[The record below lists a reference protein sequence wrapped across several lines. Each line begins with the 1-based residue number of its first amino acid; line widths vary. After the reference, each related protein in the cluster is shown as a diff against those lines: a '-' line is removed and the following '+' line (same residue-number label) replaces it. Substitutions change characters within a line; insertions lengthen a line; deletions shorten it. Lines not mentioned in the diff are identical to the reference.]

1 MGLTRTVHR
10 TLGMGPTAPHIPL
23 SMLSSLPHGPTAQP
37 PACAAGPASGLVDPA
52 ARRYDR
58 CPRPR
63 RHPGVYKALAPAR
76 PLCSNSNLP
85 SCGQPPP
92 RRSHA
97 LRARR
102 LPSSRACLTNMASI
116 AGSSA
121 LSFARPVKVIL
132 LRSKVASATC
142 CSLVSPDPSLSRPAF
157 CVAHG
162 RGLGGLIRFP
172 ACDACA

>member
-37 PACAAGPASGLVDPA
+37 VRRGPPPASWTPPPVDTTDARGRVATPACIKRSLRPGHSAPTPTYPA
-52 ARRYDR
+52 AASHL
-58 CPRPR
+58 P
-63 RHPGVYKALAPAR
+63 VALTLFVPAAS
-76 PLCSNSNLP
+76 PL
-85 SCGQPPP
+85 
-92 RRSHA
+92 
-97 LRARR
+97 
-102 LPSSRACLTNMASI
+102 RACLTNMASI

-132 LRSKVASATC
+132 LRSEVASATC